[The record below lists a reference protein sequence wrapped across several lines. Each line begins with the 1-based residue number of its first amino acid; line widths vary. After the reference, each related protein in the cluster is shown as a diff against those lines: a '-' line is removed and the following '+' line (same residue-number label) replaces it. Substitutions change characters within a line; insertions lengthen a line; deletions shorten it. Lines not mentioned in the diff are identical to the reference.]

1 MSAAESPS
9 PSVAPGMRWRL
20 STMMFLQYAIWGCWA
35 PILFLHLGKLPDFT
49 RPGVNTAGLISWVYM
64 TMAIASMIAP
74 AAGQLADRN
83 FATQRFLAFSH
94 FVGGLLIFWLFWF
107 DTFWDIF
114 GILLLHTLLYAPT
127 VGLTN
132 SITLHHLPKEDF
144 GRIRLWGTIGWIVI
158 SWVFSVWL
166 TLADGLI
173 EYMNPAWK
181 ASLVEFRNGLPDM
194 YKPQVGHCLLVAGA
208 LSIVLALFSLLLP
221 HTPPTKSRSNPFAFL
236 SGFKLMAKPSFAV
249 LIVVSF
255 IVSTELQFYY
265 VLTPG
270 FFNQGGGPFD
280 ENQVATAL
288 LKGKYDAEADR
299 DAQLLLPDFDA
310 AVDSRMPQVRIA
322 IFSKLKALRE
332 FKAKQ
337 DPPQKVP
344 WQKEEAVTFLQI
356 RHILLKQIYEPLS
369 LADAHDLIQRGDKNG
384 DNKLSLDEL
393 REMKSPEAEMVLKHY
408 AELVEN
414 KGGVA
419 LDQAWVG
426 PVMTFGQIAEVIVL
440 LFVPF
445 ALRRI
450 GFRGMIA
457 LGILA
462 WSVRYFIFSLG
473 QPRELVLLS
482 QCLHGFGFG
491 FFFVGAFLYAD
502 KIAPP
507 DTRASVQSFIIFVTY
522 GAGMVVSSLIA
533 GPVVEWC
540 GKDWHYVFLVPAGIT
555 LVCTLAFLAFFREEE
570 GPATAA

>member
-1 MSAAESPS
+1 MSADESPL
-9 PSVAPGMRWRL
+9 PAVAPGLRWRL

-35 PILFLHLGKLPDFT
+35 PILFLHLGSLADFT

-107 DTFWDIF
+107 ETFTGIF
-114 GILLLHTLLYAPT
+114 FILLLHTLLYAPT

-132 SITLHHLPKEDF
+132 SITLHHLPKEEF

-166 TLADGLI
+166 GLADGLI
-173 EYMNPAWK
+173 EAINPEWK
-181 ASLVEFRNGLPDM
+181 VALVDFRRSLPDEF
-194 YKPQVGHCLLVAGA
+194 KPKVGHCLLTAGA
-208 LSIVLALFSLLLP
+208 LSVVLALFCLFLP
-221 HTPPTKSRSNPFAFL
+221 HTPPTKSRRNPFAFL

-249 LIVVSF
+249 LIVVAF

-270 FFNQGGGPFD
+270 FFNQGGGPFEAKEVAVVLAKDLD
-280 ENQVATAL
+280 EAKVNVEETAM
-288 LKGKYDAEADR
+288 AEA
-299 DAQLLLPDFDA
+299 QK
-310 AVDSRMPQVRIA
+310 M
-322 IFSKLKALRE
+322 LK
-332 FKAKQ
+332 
-337 DPPQKVP
+337 
-344 WQKEEAVTFLQI
+344 
-356 RHILLKQIYEPLS
+356 S
-369 LADAHDLIQRGDKNG
+369 GDKNG
-384 DNKLSLDEL
+384 DNKLSVEEL
-393 REMKSPEAEMVLKHY
+393 REMNTPEAARVLKHY
-408 AELVEN
+408 AALVEE

-445 ALRRI
+445 ALRQI
-450 GFRGMIA
+450 GFRGMIT

-462 WSVRYFIFSLG
+462 WSIRYFIFSLG

-482 QCLHGFGFG
+482 QSLHGFGFG

-522 GAGMVVSSLIA
+522 GAGMVVSSLLA

-540 GKDWHYVFLVPAGIT
+540 DKNWHYVFLVPAAIT
-555 LVCTLAFLAFFREEE
+555 LVCSLAFAVFFREE
-570 GPATAA
+570 GPAE